1 MKTKF
6 ESDLAF
12 DIINARYNDSV
23 EDWILEDM
31 IQHSMKPF
39 FKWRDDTGCRVNF
52 MQSWESHKGDY
63 YPIVKVTA
71 EFKKSADAGFFL
83 TSFENLPRES
93 LLGPSFF
100 KK

>member
-1 MKTKF
+1 MKK
-6 ESDLAF
+6 EVDV
-12 DIINARYNDSV
+12 INARYNDSV

-39 FKWRDDTGCRVNF
+39 FEWQTDTGCRVTF
-52 MQSWESHKGDY
+52 IKIWESGPQY
-63 YPIVKVTA
+63 LNFYPVVRIIA
-71 EFKKSADAGFFL
+71 EFKKSADAGFFV

-100 KK
+100 NK

>member
-1 MKTKF
+1 MTI
-6 ESDLAF
+6 EL

-39 FKWRDDTGCRVNF
+39 FKWQDDTGCQVNF

-63 YPIVKVTA
+63 YPIVRVTA
-71 EFKKSADAGFFL
+71 EFKRRADAGLFA
-83 TSFENLPRES
+83 TSFVNLPRKS
-93 LLGPSFF
+93 LLEPTFF

>member
-6 ESDLAF
+6 ESDLEF

-39 FKWRDDTGCRVNF
+39 FKWQTDTGCRVNF
-52 MQSWESHKGDY
+52 MQIWENNKGDY
-63 YPIVKVTA
+63 YPIVRVTA
-71 EFKKSADAGFFL
+71 EFKRSADAGFFL

-93 LLGPSFF
+93 LLGPRFF